1 VPGRGRRGR
10 QLSPGEVEKVRGELE
25 RYRRFAELSEQI
37 VEVNEAICE
46 ARPAVSPPKQGRLG
60 QRGRKR
66 GLCAALAEEFTAEVE
81 RLAGLAAWALGAEG
95 GGLAAVELAIRE
107 AMLRLGGSLLEGLL
121 AADEGYRGPRTR
133 CGAGHQ
139 ARFVSCRD
147 KAITTV
153 VGPIRL
159 RRAYYHCARCR
170 HGVIPR
176 DGQLGIRG
184 QSMSVGLAKMIAR
197 AGAAVPFA
205 RAAGLLAELAGVHL
219 GAKRVERCAEAGGAA
234 AAAAGQAETKAIL
247 TRRLVP
253 LPPSP
258 LPDKLY
264 IAIDGTGVPMLPAET
279 QGRAGKGPHRRART
293 REVKLACLFTQ
304 AARDPQAP
312 PIRDPGSASYLA
324 TFEPAAAFGQL
335 TLAEARRRGS
345 DHIRQIII
353 LGDGAHW
360 IWNQA
365 NTHFPEATQI
375 VDLYHA
381 REHLYEIAALLAPTL
396 GNHYNTWLTQRLT
409 ELDAGNI
416 PALIAAARQPL
427 PRDGKCHTLD
437 KALPYFETNA
447 HRMQYAHFRELGM
460 FVGSGTVEAACKSI
474 IGQRLKLSGM
484 RWSLQGANSIIALH
498 CAQAS
503 QRWDTIWPQDHNQT
517 PAA

>member
-1 VPGRGRRGR
+1 
-10 QLSPGEVEKVRGELE
+10 
-25 RYRRFAELSEQI
+25 
-37 VEVNEAICE
+37 
-46 ARPAVSPPKQGRLG
+46 
-60 QRGRKR
+60 
-66 GLCAALAEEFTAEVE
+66 
-81 RLAGLAAWALGAEG
+81 LGADG
-95 GGLAAVELAIRE
+95 AGLAAVELAIRE

-121 AADEGYRGPRTR
+121 AADDGYRGSRIR

-139 ARFVSCRD
+139 ARFVAGRH
-147 KAITTV
+147 KTITTV
-153 VGPIRL
+153 VGPVRL
-159 RRAYYHCARCR
+159 HRAYYHCARCR

-176 DGQLGIRG
+176 DGQLGIAG
-184 QSMSVGLAKMIAR
+184 QSMSAGLAMMTAR

-205 RAAGLLAELAGVHL
+205 QAAALLAELAGVHL
-219 GAKRVERCAEAGGAA
+219 GAKRVERLAEATGASAA
-234 AAAAGQAETKAIL
+234 AASQAQAEAIL
-247 TRRLVP
+247 TRALVP

-264 IAIDGTGVPMLPAET
+264 IAIDGTGVPMLPAAT
-279 QGRAGKGPHRRART
+279 QGRVGKGPDGRART

-304 AARDPQAP
+304 QARDPGGRP
-312 PIRDPGSASYLA
+312 LRDPGSASYLA

-345 DHIRQIII
+345 EHIRQLVV
-353 LGDGAHW
+353 LGDGAAW

-365 NTHFPEATQI
+365 QAHFPEATQI

-381 REHLYEIAALLAPTL
+381 REHLYEIAAQLAPTL
-396 GNHYNTWLTQRLT
+396 GNNYDTWITQRLA

-427 PRDGKCHTLD
+427 PRDGKCHALD

-460 FVGSGTVEAACKSI
+460 FVGSGTVEAACKTI

-484 RWSLQGANSIIALH
+484 RWSLHGANAIIALR

-503 QRWDTIWPQDHNQT
+503 RRWHTIWPQNHNQT